1 MNENVQ
7 QNSMSQETL
16 DLLHRSAL
24 GVVGSLIYACRPVW
38 PEGESEEERQE
49 NIAMC
54 SVFVL
59 EALGKVVQ
67 AHARDLVVG
76 QAQAEAAAQ
85 PGVPQ

>member
-1 MNENVQ
+1 MSENVQ
-7 QNSMSQETL
+7 PNPMSQETL
-16 DLLHRSAL
+16 DLLNRSAL
-24 GVVGSLIYACRPVW
+24 WVVGALIYSCRPVW
-38 PEGESEEERQE
+38 PEDETREERQE
-49 NIAMC
+49 NISMC